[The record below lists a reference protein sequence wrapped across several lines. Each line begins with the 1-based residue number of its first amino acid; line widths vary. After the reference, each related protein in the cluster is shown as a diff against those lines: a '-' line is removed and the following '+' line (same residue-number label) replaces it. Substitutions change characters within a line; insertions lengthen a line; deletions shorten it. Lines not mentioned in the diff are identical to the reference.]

1 MYRVITTSGKIVFM
15 TDDMDE
21 LLEFLRYSCFCH
33 SGVFYHGRKRLY
45 VKCPAFH
52 FAELLVHY
60 KNL

>member
-1 MYRVITTSGKIVFM
+1 MYRVITTSGKVIFM

-21 LLEFLRYSCFCH
+21 LLEFLRNCCFYRL
-33 SGVFYHGRKRLY
+33 GILYHGRKRLY
-45 VKCPAFH
+45 VKCPAYH